1 MGSPDIPNRSRLMA
15 LILSLR
21 AATQVQIDLILSL
34 LKKQLNNSV
43 PIRAS
48 TNYKDLVLEVLLQL
62 EM

>member
-1 MGSPDIPNRSRLMA
+1 MA